1 MGTYGSP
8 LPSNCLL
15 YRAIYRKKRIA
26 AFRQLAFFVVKLQHS
41 PPFVRIGNSD
51 SMDFPYGWVGLL
63 IKPTAYIDKPCTWTW
78 TRHQTRCSSRTYT
91 CTNSA
96 TPHQRGLSRPI
107 LRVLLNSHPPPQGST
122 RSIPRP
128 FFKAGVPCS
137 NKSLNALNTHSLDS
151 PPIVGPAL

>member
-51 SMDFPYGWVGLL
+51 SMDFPYG
-63 IKPTAYIDKPCTWTW
+63 
-78 TRHQTRCSSRTYT
+78 
-91 CTNSA
+91 
-96 TPHQRGLSRPI
+96 
-107 LRVLLNSHPPPQGST
+107 
-122 RSIPRP
+122 
-128 FFKAGVPCS
+128 
-137 NKSLNALNTHSLDS
+137 
-151 PPIVGPAL
+151 